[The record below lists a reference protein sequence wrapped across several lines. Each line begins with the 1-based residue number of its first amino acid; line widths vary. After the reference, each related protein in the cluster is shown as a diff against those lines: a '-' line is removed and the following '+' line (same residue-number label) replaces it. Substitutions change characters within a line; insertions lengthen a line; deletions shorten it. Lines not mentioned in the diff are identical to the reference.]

1 MKFIRVF
8 FILLCFFISFS
19 GFAQDLSRSHQRTF
33 TISSDTL
40 ILDSLSII
48 PGSVSV
54 HGQNVPPFVINY
66 SLHALIFVKDS
77 VNGRSLQINYKT
89 FPYNFEKKIFHRDPE
104 IISKDLSRPENPFI
118 ITYNEQPN
126 SNSIFLN
133 DGLNK
138 NGSISRGI
146 TFGNNQDVVV
156 NSNLNLQ
163 VSGKLTPEIDMVMAA
178 TDNNIPFQADGT
190 TAQLQ
195 EFDKVF
201 IQLSNDN
208 TKLIVGDYQ
217 LSKPTNSYF
226 MNFYKRAQGAY
237 ISNATADSV
246 GRKKIT
252 FKTQLAGAVSKG
264 KFSRNVIF
272 GNENNQ
278 GPYRLTGA
286 NSEPFVIVLSGTE
299 KIYIDGKLLQRGQEN
314 DYIIDYN
321 TAEITFTAKQIIT
334 KDKRIVAEF
343 QYAERNYGRSL
354 FFLGEEI
361 ESDKTKLFLN
371 VFSEQ
376 DNKNRTLQQTLT
388 QDQKNVMFDIGD
400 TLSKAYY
407 SGAAMAEFNSSE
419 VFYRKTD
426 TLVNLITYKDI
437 YIYSTNPDSAKYRV
451 KFSNLGA
458 NKGNYIQIASTANG
472 KVFKWVAPVAGIQQ
486 GNYEPVIPL
495 VTPKQQQMLTAGF
508 EQNFNKNHQLY
519 IEGVMSKNDINT
531 FSPYNSDNDAGYG
544 YKIKSNNTNFI
555 GKDTSDSTPLKLIYN
570 AGYEYVQKN
579 FTQIERFR
587 TIEFQRD
594 WNRPYVDNIN
604 SDQHIISGE
613 AGIQKQNKYKVI
625 YGFNSFNEGSF
636 YSGNRQQLSSSL
648 SYKKFYADYNSSFL
662 SASSSS
668 GNSEFYRHKSVISQG
683 LGKIRFSLSDEF
695 ENNLFKAPFTGKL
708 MPRTY
713 QFWDWEAS
721 ISNADSTVNKIKIF
735 YRERTDKQAYSNGIK
750 DSTYAQNAGL
760 QLGIYSLKNHP
771 VTFYF
776 TYRELH
782 LRNVV
787 SNALKP
793 DNSLLSRLE
802 YSPRLWKGFITS
814 TLFYE
819 TGYGLENK
827 KEFYYLEVAPG
838 QGQYAWNDYNEN
850 GIKELNEF
858 EIAQYS
864 DQAKFIRIY
873 TPTNLYVKVLQNQLS
888 FSFNLRP
895 NALVKE
901 GSSGFGKF
909 MGKFAT
915 QTVYRVDNKTYDNG
929 QFFNSNFFSSE
940 VADTALLSAN
950 YALRQSLF
958 FNQSATVFGMD
969 YSFLNNKSKQLLLNG
984 FDSRDNYTHEV
995 RWRLNFLKSW
1005 SFLST
1010 NSGGIKSFASQYFV
1024 SRNYK
1029 IEFYELEEK
1038 LSFQP
1043 STAFRL
1049 SAIFKYSSRQN
1060 IREGGFQKAQINDYA
1075 LETRYNESEKGSF
1088 NFRADFLTITYNDV
1102 ESTPVAYEM
1111 LNALKPGFNYTW
1123 TISYQRNLTGNIQVS
1138 INYDGR
1144 KTPNSKIVHI
1154 GGAQV
1159 RAFF

>member
-1 MKFIRVF
+1 MQC
-8 FILLCFFISFS
+8 LS
-19 GFAQDLSRSHQRTF
+19 QNLSRKHELQLNLK
-33 TISSDTL
+33 SDTL
-40 ILDSLSII
+40 ILDSLSIV
-48 PGSVSV
+48 PGSVSIE
-54 HGQNVPPFVINY
+54 GQIIPPYTINY
-66 SLHALIFVKDS
+66 SKHAIIFLKDS
-77 VNGRSLQINYKT
+77 LKNNSLKITYKT
-89 FPYNFEKKIFHRDPE
+89 FPYNFEKKIFHRDPG
-104 IISKDLSRPENPFI
+104 IISKDLSRPENPYV

-201 IQLSNDN
+201 IQLSNYN

-217 LSKPTNSYF
+217 LSKPANSYF
-226 MNFYKRAQGAY
+226 MNFYKRSQGAY
-237 ISNATADSV
+237 ISNSAADTI
-246 GRKKIT
+246 GKKKIV

-272 GNENNQ
+272 GKENNQ

-286 NSEPFVIVLSGTE
+286 NNEPFVIVLSGTE

-321 TAEITFTAKQIIT
+321 TAEVTFTAKQIIT

-361 ESDKTKLFLN
+361 ESDKTKIFLN

-376 DNKNRTLQQTLT
+376 DNKNRPLQQTLT
-388 QDQKNVMFDIGD
+388 QNQKNVMYDIGD
-400 TLSKAYY
+400 TLSKAYF
-407 SGAAMAEFNSSE
+407 SGAELAEFNSSE

-426 TLVNLITYKDI
+426 TIVSLVTYKGI
-437 YIYSTNPDSAKYRV
+437 FIYSTNPDSAKYRV

-458 NKGNYIQIASTANG
+458 NKGNYIQISSSANG
-472 KVFKWVAPVAGIQQ
+472 KVFKWVAPISGIMQ
-486 GNYEPVIPL
+486 GNYEPIIPL
-495 VTPKQQQMLTAGF
+495 VTPKQQQMLTAGVDH
-508 EQNFNKNHQLY
+508 NFNQNHNLY

-531 FSPYNSDNDAGYG
+531 FSPFNSDNDEGYG
-544 YKIKSNNTNFI
+544 YKMKSNNI
-555 GKDTSDSTPLKLIYN
+555 AVLSKDTSQKLPLKLIYN
-570 AGYEYVQKN
+570 VGYEYVQKN
-579 FTQIERFR
+579 FTQVERFR
-587 TIEFQRD
+587 TVEFQRD
-594 WNRPYVDNIN
+594 WNRPYIDNIN
-604 SDQHIISGE
+604 SDQHIASGE
-613 AGIQKQNKYKVI
+613 AGIIKQNRYKFV

-636 YSGNRQQLSSSL
+636 YSGSRQQLSSRFN
-648 SYKKFYADYNSSFL
+648 YKKFYTEYNSSFL
-662 SASSSS
+662 STSSAA
-668 GNSEFYRHKSVISQG
+668 GNSEFYRHKSIISQCI
-683 LGKIRFSLSDEF
+683 GKIRLSLSDEF
-695 ENNLFKAPFTGKL
+695 ENNLFKSPYTGKL

-721 ISNADSTVNKIKIF
+721 ISNADSTVNKIKLF
-735 YRERTDKQAYSNGIK
+735 YKERTDKQAYTTGIR

-760 QLGIYSLKNHP
+760 QLGIYNVKNHP
-771 VTFYF
+771 ITFYL

-787 SNALKP
+787 SNSLKP

-802 YSPRLWKGFITS
+802 YSPRLWKGFISS

-838 QGQYAWNDYNEN
+838 QGQYAWNDYNGN

-864 DQAKFIRIY
+864 DQSKYIRIY

-888 FSFNLRP
+888 FAFNIKPSVL
-895 NALVKE
+895 LKE
-901 GSSGFGKF
+901 SSGSFGKF
-909 MGKFAT
+909 VGRFAS

-929 QFFNSNFFSSE
+929 QFFNTNFFTSS
-940 VADTALLSAN
+940 VGDTALLSAN

-984 FDSRDNYTHEV
+984 FDSRDNFTHEL
-995 RWRLNFLKSW
+995 RWRLNFLKAW
-1005 SFLST
+1005 SFYST
-1010 NSGGIKSFASQYFV
+1010 NSGGIKSFASQFFM

-1038 LSFQP
+1038 LNFQP
-1043 STAFRL
+1043 STAFRI
-1049 SAIFKYSSRQN
+1049 SAIYKYNAKNN
-1060 IREGGFQKAQINDYA
+1060 IKEGGFQKARINDYA
-1075 LETRYNESEKGSF
+1075 IEVKYNQSEKGSF
-1088 NFRADFLTITYNDV
+1088 NLRADFLTIMYNDI

-1111 LNALKPGFNYTW
+1111 LNALKPGYNYTW
-1123 TISYQRNLTGNIQVS
+1123 TISYQRNLTGNIQIS

-1144 KTPNSKIVHI
+1144 KMPNSKIVHI